1 MIFGK
6 FLIIL
11 WYHLMVFKI
20 IFSFVLP
27 YKFRSICFI
36 KSYMMQT
43 PIEQLKLSIQPTRE
57 ALLAHSVYSQINDFD
72 GIKHFAKYHVFAV
85 WDFMS
90 LLKSLQMGLTCVSL
104 PWVPVGSANTR
115 FLINEIVCG
124 EESDLD
130 EKGSRIS
137 HFELYLSA
145 MRQMG
150 ADTSKMDQLLAL
162 LQSGSP
168 INESIEA
175 LAIPSEVKQ
184 FLQYTFEI
192 AMHAPLH
199 VKAAVFTFGRE
210 DLIPDMFTQI
220 LNKIY
225 AEYPDKV
232 SIFKYYIERH
242 IEVDGG
248 HHSELAIQ
256 MVSELCGDSKTKWDE
271 ATNAAVKA
279 LKIRGLLWNAVVTEH
294 FV

>member
-1 MIFGK
+1 
-6 FLIIL
+6 
-11 WYHLMVFKI
+11 
-20 IFSFVLP
+20 
-27 YKFRSICFI
+27 
-36 KSYMMQT
+36 MMQT

-57 ALLAHSVYSQINDFD
+57 VLLSHPVYSQIKDFEGVQD
-72 GIKHFAKYHVFAV
+72 FAKYHVFAV

-90 LLKSLQMGLTCVSL
+90 LLKSLQIGLTCVSL
-104 PWVPVGSANTR
+104 PWIPVGSANTR

-124 EESDLD
+124 EESDVD
-130 EKGSRIS
+130 EQGNRVS

-150 ADTSKMDQLLAL
+150 ANTSKMDQLLRL
-162 LQSGSP
+162 LQSDRP
-168 INESIEA
+168 IKDCIEA
-175 LAIPSEVKQ
+175 VDLPVQVKQ
-184 FLQYTFEI
+184 FLHFTFEI

-225 AEYPDKV
+225 AQHPDKIA
-232 SIFKYYIERH
+232 IFKYYIERH

-256 MVSELCGDSKTKWDE
+256 MVKELCGDSKIKWDE
-271 ATNAAVKA
+271 ATKAAIDS
-279 LKIRGLLWNAVVTEH
+279 LKMRALLWDAVCANYLV
-294 FV
+294 

>member
-1 MIFGK
+1 
-6 FLIIL
+6 
-11 WYHLMVFKI
+11 
-20 IFSFVLP
+20 
-27 YKFRSICFI
+27 
-36 KSYMMQT
+36 MQT
-43 PIEQLKLSIQPTRE
+43 PIEHLKLTIQPTRD
-57 ALLAHSVYSQINDFD
+57 ALLSHSVYSQIKDLE
-72 GIKHFAKYHVFAV
+72 GIQHFAKYHVFAV

-90 LLKSLQMGLTCVSL
+90 LLKSLQIGLTCVSL

-124 EESDLD
+124 EESDVD
-130 EKGSRIS
+130 EQGNRIS

-150 ADTSKMDQLLAL
+150 ADTSKMDQLLNL
-162 LQSGSP
+162 LQSGRS
-168 INESIEA
+168 INDCIEA
-175 LAIPSEVKQ
+175 VDMPMQVKQ

-225 AEYPDKV
+225 AEHPEKV

-248 HHSELAIQ
+248 HHSQLAIE
-256 MVSELCGDSKTKWDE
+256 MVAELCGDDAAKWEE
-271 ATNAAVKA
+271 ATQAAVA
-279 LKIRGLLWNAVVTEH
+279 SLKIRALLWDAVVA
-294 FV
+294 